1 MGIAIANRKHR
12 CDFGALSTFWAVEIP
27 TRNPGIGNQKFSK
40 ILGFLTTLIPLCM
53 SSMRSGEMSCCLM
66 WQQTHSQQILH
77 GEGWSAFPLGFEGH
91 PRIFTRFLEN
101 SRFQKTRPNC
111 GFTHEKWPTNFD
123 EFSRLALRLRVTFCM
138 SPHRSLSISFRVEF
152 DLDPNRLSSWRWWS
166 ITELL
171 LAHPPPLL
179 SESFWGTSQCGFRG
193 FPFPGFLG
201 SLRFCMS
208 FQWHRRTWHQGTNLY
223 LAPR

>member
-1 MGIAIANRKHR
+1 MRKLAEH
-12 CDFGALSTFWAVEIP
+12 TFVRKQKKPWKPETLELEI
-27 TRNPGIGNQKFSK
+27 RNSQKFSEFWQLWFPCAWAAWEVVK
-40 ILGFLTTLIPLCM
+40 CLAVLI
-53 SSMRSGEMSCCLM
+53 

-77 GEGWSAFPLGFEGH
+77 GEGWSAFPLGFEVH

-152 DLDPNRLSSWRWWS
+152 DLDPNRHSSWRWWLT
-166 ITELL
+166 TELL
-171 LAHPPPLL
+171 LAHSPLLL
-179 SESFWGTSQCGFRG
+179 SESLWGTSQCGFRG
-193 FPFPGFLG
+193 FPFPEFLG
-201 SLRFCMS
+201 SWFC
-208 FQWHRRTWHQGTNLY
+208 
-223 LAPR
+223 APLHTKGLPN